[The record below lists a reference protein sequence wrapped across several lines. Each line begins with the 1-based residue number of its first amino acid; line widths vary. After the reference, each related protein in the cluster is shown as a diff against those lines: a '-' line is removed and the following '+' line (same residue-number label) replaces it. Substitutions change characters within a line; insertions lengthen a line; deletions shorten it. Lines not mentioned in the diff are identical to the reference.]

1 MRSVLLVDDHA
12 AVRSGLRLLLEAS
25 GLTVLGEAA
34 DGATGATMARALSPD
49 VVLMDVRMPG
59 TDGIEG
65 TRLIAEQAGPPVLIL
80 TTFDLEENVA
90 AAIRAGAAGYVL
102 KTAEAERILEAIE
115 EVASGRGFV
124 DPAVVPALFRTA
136 AAATRPPAVVPA
148 PWPPAQLT
156 PRELDVLRLVA
167 GGLSNRAA
175 ARELGLAETTVKS
188 HVSNA
193 LAKLGL
199 ESRVQAALWFTEHAP
214 QEERP

>member
-1 MRSVLLVDDHA
+1 MRTVLLVDDHG
-12 AVRSGLRLLLEAS
+12 AVRAGLRLLLEAS
-25 GLTVLGEAA
+25 GLSVLGEAS
-34 DGATGATMARALSPD
+34 DGATGATMARALRPD

-102 KTAEAERILEAIE
+102 KTAEAERILEATE
-115 EVASGRGFV
+115 EVAAGRGFV

-136 AAATRPPAVVPA
+136 ARATRPPAVVPS
-148 PWPPAQLT
+148 PWPPADLT
-156 PRELDVLRLVA
+156 PRELDVLALVA
-167 GGLSNRAA
+167 DGLSNRAV

-188 HVSNA
+188 HVSSA

-199 ESRVQAALWFTEHAP
+199 DSRVQAALWFAEHAP
-214 QEERP
+214 REERP